1 MTASILQ
8 QLLALY
14 FSITYSWQLS
24 SSEKSL
30 VGIKNSSI
38 YFKDFTDLDFY
49 NSFVFQF
56 FSFSL
61 TNVCLP
67 RQVCKAHPVLWA
79 ANRFVGSET
88 PKHNDFDQFWKL
100 NTISNIF

>member
-38 YFKDFTDLDFY
+38 YFKGFTDLDFY

-67 RQVCKAHPVLWA
+67 RQVCKAYPVLWA